1 MIACVAFDFD
11 GTLVD
16 SNQVKVQSFY
26 KIVEDYDP
34 SGCTV
39 TEVLQKCSHKDRYGI
54 TRELAREFKAKGLI
68 PPHTSTEVLG
78 LQWAETYTAAC
89 ETAIVRCQEVP
100 GASGILS
107 WLLNEGI
114 PLYLNSKTPATALN
128 RLVTLRNLTHYFS
141 GIYGAPASKLENLR
155 HIQELTQA
163 KPDEMLFVGDSE
175 DDWQAAAEFGCHF
188 AGVILSDNSRFR
200 QIPSLHVT
208 NLEELRVI
216 VKNLQE
222 NQNAFVPKPLNI
234 FQPP

>member
-26 KIVEDYDP
+26 KIVEEYDP

-39 TEVLQKCSHKDRYGI
+39 TEVLQRCSQKDRYGI

-68 PPHTSTEVLG
+68 PPPTSTEILG
-78 LQWAETYTAAC
+78 LQWAETYTATC

-100 GASGILS
+100 GASGILT

-114 PLYLNSKTPATALN
+114 PLYLNSKTPTNALN

-141 GIYGAPASKLENLR
+141 GIYGAPASKLENLL

-175 DDWQAAAEFGCHF
+175 DDLEAAGKFGCHF
-188 AGVILSDNSRFR
+188 AGVILGENSRFR
-200 QIPSLHVT
+200 LIPSLHVKSLD
-208 NLEELRVI
+208 NLRGI
-216 VKNLQE
+216 VQNLQE
-222 NQNAFVPKPLNI
+222 NGNAPTQNH
-234 FQPP
+234 